1 MQITPLFGII
11 IEMKT
16 PSNRLNSLNDNQR
29 HAVLSIEGPLMVIA
43 GAGSGKTTVLTERIA
58 HLINEVGVP
67 KENILAITFTNKAA
81 GEMKS
86 RLQKI
91 LMTSTFDMWI
101 STFHAMGVK
110 ILRMFGER
118 IGIDK
123 HFQIID
129 DEDVTQLVKALIK
142 ETNVSLDTIKP
153 KQLKNH
159 IMQLKSSQKTMADYE
174 YPLKDA
180 LEVVYPLYQARL
192 QKNHLVDFEDL
203 INRVIELLKKHP
215 DVKKHFNQMFQYVL
229 VDEFQDT
236 NHRQYELIKLL
247 VGDHENVFIVG
258 DEDQSIYAFR
268 GANILNIKNFMK
280 DFSPQSIILD
290 ENYRSTQTIL
300 NAANQIIKGNKDR
313 IEKSLFSRSKSG
325 QKIVF
330 FKGQNNFDETNFV
343 MDQIKTH
350 HQEGIPYD
358 DMAILYRANATSRSF
373 EQGLSGRQIP
383 YRIIGNLSFYK
394 RKEIKDIIAYFRL
407 MMNPYDD
414 VSFERII
421 NEPKR
426 GLGDKTIDALK
437 LSAIDHDLSYLEALN
452 HDLPSS
458 PKAKK
463 TFTDFYQMIEHL
475 KSVFLENPFYLF
487 VEQLMEKTGYEAM
500 LKTDPMGEMRKE
512 NILELVGYFEEV
524 RKMYVD
530 ISKSETLMAMLE
542 DIALRSAEDEN
553 KTEQGVSL
561 MTLHGAKG
569 LEFEVVFIVALEQG
583 MFPLRQTLDSAFE
596 LEEERRLMYVG
607 ITRAKSHL
615 YLTNVSERFIHGE
628 YQHLLNSQFIEAIDE
643 DILEL
648 KGHHQAIFKTTQ
660 RIEHEYRETKIYKAK
675 KQAYL
680 ERTENDLIHGDK
692 VIHTTFGEGVVIRVE
707 NDQCQIAFDKRFGIK
722 TLMKDHPA
730 IKKVNHGREATD

>member
-1 MQITPLFGII
+1 
-11 IEMKT
+11 MKT
-16 PSNRLNSLNDNQR
+16 PSNRLASLNENQR
-29 HAVLSIEGPLMVIA
+29 QAVLFTEGPLMVIA

-58 HLINEVGVP
+58 HLIHEVGMP

-86 RLQKI
+86 RLQRI
-91 LMTSTFDMWI
+91 LQTSTFDMWI

-110 ILRMFGER
+110 ILRMFGDH

-129 DEDVTQLVKALIK
+129 DEDVTQLIKALIK
-142 ETNVSLDTIKP
+142 ETNLSLESIKP

-159 IMQLKSSQKTMADYE
+159 IMMLKSEQKTMSDYE

-180 LEVVYPLYQARL
+180 LEVIYPLYQSRL
-192 QKNHLVDFEDL
+192 QKNHLLDFEDL
-203 INRVIELLKKHP
+203 INRVIELLKKDS
-215 DVKKHFNQMFQYVL
+215 DVKRHFNQMFQYVL

-247 VGDHENVFIVG
+247 VGEHRNIFIVG

-268 GANILNIKNFMK
+268 GANILNIKRFIE
-280 DFSPQSIILD
+280 DFNPTSIILD

-300 NAANQIIKGNKDR
+300 SAANQVIKGNKNR
-313 IEKSLFSRSKSG
+313 IEKKLFSRSKEG

-330 FKGQNNFDETNFV
+330 FKGQNNFEETQYV
-343 MDQIKTH
+343 VDQIKH
-350 HQEGIPYD
+350 HYEQGIPYEE
-358 DMAILYRANATSRSF
+358 MAILYRANATSRTF

-383 YRIIGNLSFYK
+383 YRIIGNLSFFK
-394 RKEIKDIIAYFRL
+394 RKEIKDIIAYLRL
-407 MMNPYDD
+407 MMNLYDD

-426 GLGDKTIDALK
+426 GLGDKTMEALK
-437 LSAIDHDLSYLEALN
+437 IYAIEHDLSYYEALT
-452 HDLPSS
+452 HDTSVS

-463 TFTDFYQMIEHL
+463 TFLEFHKMMEHL
-475 KSVFLENPFYLF
+475 KAFFLENPFYLF
-487 VEQLMEKTGYEAM
+487 VEEWLEKTGYQTM
-500 LKTDPMGEMRKE
+500 LNTDPMGEMRKE

-530 ISKSETLMAMLE
+530 LSKTETLMAMLE

-553 KTEQGVSL
+553 KTDQGVSL

-583 MFPLRQTLDSAFE
+583 MFPLRQTLESSFE

-607 ITRAKSHL
+607 ITRAKNHL
-615 YLTNVSERFIHGE
+615 YLTNVSERFMHGE
-628 YQHLLNSQFIEAIDE
+628 YQHLLNSQFIEAIDPE
-643 DILEL
+643 ILEL
-648 KGHHQAIFKTTQ
+648 KGYHQAIFKTSQ
-660 RIEHEYRETKIYKAK
+660 RIEHEYRETKLFKAK

-680 ERTENDLIHGDK
+680 ERTENDLSHGDK

>member
-1 MQITPLFGII
+1 
-11 IEMKT
+11 
-16 PSNRLNSLNDNQR
+16 
-29 HAVLSIEGPLMVIA
+29 
-43 GAGSGKTTVLTERIA
+43 
-58 HLINEVGVP
+58 
-67 KENILAITFTNKAA
+67 
-81 GEMKS
+81 
-86 RLQKI
+86 
-91 LMTSTFDMWI
+91 MWI

-110 ILRMFGER
+110 ILRMFADR
-118 IGIDK
+118 IGLDK

-129 DEDVTQLVKALIK
+129 DEDVSQLIKALMK
-142 ETNVSLDTIKP
+142 ETNVSSETFKP
-153 KQLKNH
+153 KQLKPH
-159 IMQLKSSQKTMADYE
+159 VMLLKAQQRTLNDYE

-180 LEVVYPLYQARL
+180 LEVMYPLYQSRL

-203 INRVIELLKKHP
+203 INKVIELLKNHP
-215 DVKKHFNQMFQYVL
+215 DVKAHFNQMFQYVL

-247 VGDHENVFIVG
+247 VGDHKNIFIVG

-268 GANILNIKNFMK
+268 GANILNIKQFMK
-280 DFSPQSIILD
+280 DFDPKSIILD

-300 NAANQIIKGNKDR
+300 TAANQIIKGNKDR
-313 IEKSLFSRSKSG
+313 IEKNLYSRSKTG

-330 FKGQNNFDETNFV
+330 YKGQNQFDETHFV
-343 MDQIKTH
+343 VEQIKAH
-350 HQEGIPYD
+350 YDEGIPYEN
-358 DMAILYRANATSRSF
+358 MAILYRANATSRTF
-373 EQGLSGRQIP
+373 EQGLSSRQIP

-394 RKEIKDIIAYFRL
+394 RKEIKDIIAYLRL

-426 GLGDKTIDALK
+426 GLGDKTLSTLKRFAIEHDLNYYEAL
-437 LSAIDHDLSYLEALN
+437 DHDI
-452 HDLPSS
+452 PVS
-458 PKAKK
+458 PKASGTLTHFKH
-463 TFTDFYQMIEHL
+463 TLEQL
-475 KSVFLENPFYLF
+475 KALFLEQPFYVF
-487 VEQLMEKTGYEAM
+487 MEELMNKTGYESM
-500 LKTDPMGEMRKE
+500 LKIDPMGDARKE
-512 NILELVGYFEEV
+512 NVLELVGYFEEV

-530 ISKSETLMAMLE
+530 LSKTDTLMAMLE

-553 KTEQGVSL
+553 KTDQGVSL

-628 YQHLLNSQFIEAIDE
+628 YQHLLNSQFIEGIDP

-648 KGHHQAIFKTTQ
+648 KGTHQAIFKTSQ
-660 RIEHEYRETKIYKAK
+660 RIEQEYRDTKLFKAK
-675 KQAYL
+675 KQAFL
-680 ERTENDLIHGDK
+680 ERTENDLSHGDK
-692 VIHTTFGEGVVIRVE
+692 VTHTTFGEGVVIRVE

-730 IKKVNHGREATD
+730 IKKVNDGREATD

>member
-1 MQITPLFGII
+1 
-11 IEMKT
+11 MKT
-16 PSNRLNSLNDNQR
+16 PSNRHASLNENQR
-29 HAVLSIEGPLMVIA
+29 QAVLFTEGPLMVIA

-58 HLINEVGVP
+58 HLIHEVGVP

-86 RLQKI
+86 RLQRI
-91 LMTSTFDMWI
+91 LQTSTFDMWI

-110 ILRMFGER
+110 ILRMFGDR

-129 DEDVTQLVKALIK
+129 DEDVTQLIKALIK
-142 ETNVSLDTIKP
+142 ETNLSLETIKP

-159 IMQLKSSQKTMADYE
+159 IMMLKSEQKTLLDYE

-192 QKNHLVDFEDL
+192 KKNHLLDFEDL
-203 INRVIELLKKHP
+203 INRVIELLKKEA
-215 DVKKHFNQMFQYVL
+215 DVKHHFNQMFQYVL

-247 VGDHENVFIVG
+247 VGDHRNVFIVG

-268 GANILNIKNFMK
+268 GANILNIKKFIE
-280 DFSPQSIILD
+280 DFQPESIILD

-300 NAANQIIKGNKDR
+300 NAANQIIKGNKNR
-313 IEKSLFSRSKSG
+313 IEKNLFSRSRQG
-325 QKIVF
+325 EKIVF
-330 FKGQNNFDETNFV
+330 FKGQNNFDETQFV
-343 MDQIKTH
+343 VDQIKAH
-350 HQEGIPYD
+350 HDEGIPYES
-358 DMAILYRANATSRSF
+358 MAILYRANATSRSF

-394 RKEIKDIIAYFRL
+394 RKEIKDIIAYLRL

-426 GLGDKTIDALK
+426 GLGDKTIEAFK
-437 LSAIDHDLSYLEALN
+437 RFAIEHDLSYYEALT
-452 HDLPSS
+452 HDSNIS
-458 PKAKK
+458 PKANK
-463 TFTDFYQMIEHL
+463 TFLDFHHTIEHL
-475 KSVFLENPFYLF
+475 KTYFSENPFYLF
-487 VEQLMEKTGYEAM
+487 VEEWLEKTGYQTM
-500 LKTDPMGEMRKE
+500 LNTDPLGEMRKE

-530 ISKSETLMAMLE
+530 LSKTETLMAMLE

-553 KTEQGVSL
+553 KTDQGVSL

-569 LEFEVVFIVALEQG
+569 LEFDVVFMVALEQG
-583 MFPLRQTLDSAFE
+583 MFPLRQTLESTFE

-607 ITRAKSHL
+607 ITRAKKHL

-628 YQHLLNSQFIEAIDE
+628 YQHLLNSQFIEAIDPE
-643 DILEL
+643 ILEL

-660 RIEHEYRETKIYKAK
+660 RIEHEYRETKLFKAK

-680 ERTENDLIHGDK
+680 ERTENDLSHGDK

>member
-1 MQITPLFGII
+1 
-11 IEMKT
+11 
-16 PSNRLNSLNDNQR
+16 
-29 HAVLSIEGPLMVIA
+29 
-43 GAGSGKTTVLTERIA
+43 
-58 HLINEVGVP
+58 
-67 KENILAITFTNKAA
+67 
-81 GEMKS
+81 MKS
-86 RLQKI
+86 RLQRI
-91 LMTSTFDMWI
+91 LQTSTFDMWI

-110 ILRMFGER
+110 ILRMFGDR

-129 DEDVTQLVKALIK
+129 DEDVTQLIKALIK
-142 ETNVSLDTIKP
+142 ETNLSLEMIKP

-159 IMQLKSSQKTMADYE
+159 IMMLKSEQKTLLDYE

-192 QKNHLVDFEDL
+192 KKNHLLDFEDL
-203 INRVIELLKKHP
+203 INRVIELLKKDA
-215 DVKKHFNQMFQYVL
+215 DVKYHFNQMFQYVL

-247 VGDHENVFIVG
+247 VGDHRNVFIVG

-268 GANILNIKNFMK
+268 GANILNIKKFIE
-280 DFSPQSIILD
+280 DFQPESIILD

-300 NAANQIIKGNKDR
+300 NAANQIIKGNKNR
-313 IEKSLFSRSKSG
+313 IEKNLFSRSRKG
-325 QKIVF
+325 EKIVF
-330 FKGQNNFDETNFV
+330 FKGQNNFDETQFV
-343 MDQIKTH
+343 VDQIKAH
-350 HQEGIPYD
+350 HDEGIPYES
-358 DMAILYRANATSRSF
+358 MAILYRANATSRSF
-373 EQGLSGRQIP
+373 EQGLSGRKIP

-394 RKEIKDIIAYFRL
+394 RKEIKDIIAYLRL

-426 GLGDKTIDALK
+426 GLGDKTIEAFK
-437 LSAIDHDLSYLEALN
+437 RFAIEHDLSYYEALT
-452 HDLPSS
+452 HDSNIS
-458 PKAKK
+458 PKANK
-463 TFTDFYQMIEHL
+463 TLLEFHHTLEYL
-475 KSVFLENPFYLF
+475 KTYFSENPFYLF
-487 VEQLMEKTGYEAM
+487 VEEWLDKTGYQTM
-500 LKTDPMGEMRKE
+500 LNTDPLGEMRKE

-530 ISKSETLMAMLE
+530 LSKTETLMAMLE

-553 KTEQGVSL
+553 KTDQGVSL

-569 LEFEVVFIVALEQG
+569 LEFDVVFMVALEQG
-583 MFPLRQTLDSAFE
+583 MFPLRQTLESTFE

-607 ITRAKSHL
+607 ITRAKKHL

-628 YQHLLNSQFIEAIDE
+628 YQHLLNSQFIEAIDPE
-643 DILEL
+643 ILEL

-660 RIEHEYRETKIYKAK
+660 RIEHEYRETKLFKAK

-680 ERTENDLIHGDK
+680 ERTENDLSHGDK